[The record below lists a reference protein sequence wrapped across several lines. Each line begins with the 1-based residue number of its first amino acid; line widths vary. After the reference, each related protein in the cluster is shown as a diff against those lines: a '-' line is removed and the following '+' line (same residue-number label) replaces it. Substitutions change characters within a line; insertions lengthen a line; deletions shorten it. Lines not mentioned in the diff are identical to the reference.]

1 MGCPHVFLSFEGQ
14 QKQERLSCDIW
25 SWLSDFMQS
34 RKANGNPD
42 IPFWGGLVG
51 YMSYEVGVAGLGIP
65 LVGHERHPD
74 INLVFVE
81 RSVVFDH
88 ETGNA
93 YVQSLCLDDFEW
105 VSETGHILLKACC
118 PTAPTS
124 FPNGTLKVWPN
135 PKAKPILSLPEKTRY
150 IAQIE
155 QAKEFLFSGDSY
167 ELCLTAR
174 ARITFPSPPP
184 IETSSSW
191 TRYKLLRST
200 NPAPH
205 AAYMRLHPTTFLSS
219 SPERFISYS
228 RPPNTLCQLRPIKGT
243 VHKAEHIT
251 REIAEEMLVGSA
263 KEVAENLMIVD
274 LIRHDLHRVVGEN
287 VKVTQFCGVEEFQT
301 VFQLVSV
308 IEGQSRENSV
318 RPSKKNL
325 GWEALQNSLP
335 PGRCT
340 ALFFC
345 L

>member
-1 MGCPHVFLSFEGQ
+1 
-14 QKQERLSCDIW
+14 
-25 SWLSDFMQS
+25 
-34 RKANGNPD
+34 
-42 IPFWGGLVG
+42 
-51 YMSYEVGVAGLGIP
+51 
-65 LVGHERHPD
+65 
-74 INLVFVE
+74 
-81 RSVVFDH
+81 
-88 ETGNA
+88 
-93 YVQSLCLDDFEW
+93 
-105 VSETGHILLKACC
+105 
-118 PTAPTS
+118 
-124 FPNGTLKVWPN
+124 
-135 PKAKPILSLPEKTRY
+135 
-150 IAQIE
+150 
-155 QAKEFLFSGDSY
+155 
-167 ELCLTAR
+167 
-174 ARITFPSPPP
+174 
-184 IETSSSW
+184 
-191 TRYKLLRST
+191 
-200 NPAPH
+200 
-205 AAYMRLHPTTFLSS
+205 MRLHPTTFLSS